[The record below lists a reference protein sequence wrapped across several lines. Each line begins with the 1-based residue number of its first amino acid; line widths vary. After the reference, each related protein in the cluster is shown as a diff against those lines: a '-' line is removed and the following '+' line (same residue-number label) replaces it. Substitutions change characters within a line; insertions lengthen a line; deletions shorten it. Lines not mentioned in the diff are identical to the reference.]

1 MDNDKLIWEEELDK
15 LFANVQKSDSDLL
28 MNILTIVVFNRFNSK
43 VGKLYKIIGNMD
55 KFSEILKEFSNQDM
69 RFPDINDFKDAL
81 ILALVYYY
89 KKVKLY
95 SWEEI
100 QSLIKYEKDI
110 PIRYGKRIAS
120 IDRTIKKQLD
130 DILNPK
136 SKKKESI
143 FD

>member
-28 MNILTIVVFNRFNSK
+28 MNILTIVVFNRFNNK

-69 RFPDINDFKDAL
+69 RFPDIDDFKDAL

-95 SWEEI
+95 SWEQI

-110 PIRYGKRIAS
+110 PIRYGKRVAS

-130 DILNPK
+130 ELLNPK
-136 SKKKESI
+136 PRKKESI